1 MSELLKETL
10 NILHKQICH
19 QFKYALVT
27 LTEMESR
34 SMVFGF
40 YRVGTVGIISSL
52 VLLSQV
58 LALFLVCSNNFFIY
72 FFELIV
78 AFGMVFFLSQGV
90 RYRKPGYLTVYL
102 AYLAIYLFMM
112 FFIIFG
118 LLIGLSFL
126 PTYTKYCSAVSSTST
141 MTSPVTLSKPSQRI
155 ENFVDDTS
163 PTSVD
168 IECVEIT
175 GAFWANIW
183 SSVTLCFLSIVVSCI
198 QIRYTLLL
206 YKYLRRRQREQSL
219 NLNVS
224 YQHFVPGAPPRYTPD
239 SPYTV
244 QTSSPAHVEA
254 DPLPPKTS
262 HPPADSLAPPA
273 PLSKNVLSPSFTAEE
288 RAPEYTET
296 PGPSESTFR
305 PAISPRTEPSMDEI
319 DLCEAV
325 GTQPPMDLLK

>member
-1 MSELLKETL
+1 MYDEEPR
-10 NILHKQICH
+10 
-19 QFKYALVT
+19 ALCN
-27 LTEMESR
+27 LPLS
-34 SMVFGF
+34 
-40 YRVGTVGIISSL
+40 GTVGIISSL

-102 AYLAIYLFMM
+102 AYLAIYVFMM

-141 MTSPVTLSKPSQRI
+141 MTSPVILSNPSQRI
-155 ENFVDDTS
+155 EDFVDDVPT
-163 PTSVD
+163 TSVD
-168 IECVEIT
+168 VECVEIT

-244 QTSSPAHVEA
+244 QASAPARVEA

-262 HPPADSLAPPA
+262 HPPVIANLQADSLAPPT
-273 PLSKNVLSPSFTAEE
+273 LSKNGLSPSFMAEE

-305 PAISPRTEPSMDEI
+305 PAISLRTEPSMDEI
-319 DLCEAV
+319 DLREAV
-325 GTQPPMDLLK
+325 SAQPPIDLLK